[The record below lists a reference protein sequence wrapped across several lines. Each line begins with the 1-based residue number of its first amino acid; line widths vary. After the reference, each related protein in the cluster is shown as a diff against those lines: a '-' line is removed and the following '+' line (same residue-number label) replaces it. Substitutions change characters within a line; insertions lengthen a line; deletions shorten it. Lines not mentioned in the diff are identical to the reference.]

1 MNAIKSIVRIASIVA
16 VVALLVGART
26 SSVQAYGS
34 TAMWQIA
41 ISANCT
47 NTAYCGQSLG
57 GFWGWVELDQGSQG
71 DATLTGCDHMVAAG
85 PVHVAGAGHI
95 NMNITSWDIE
105 AGSAGPQTFIAKS
118 GTLTITGNGGPFT
131 IPFTNFD
138 LGVPAAPGHYSTL
151 DVLGFSAPGVTYQIQ
166 VVELSH

>member
-1 MNAIKSIVRIASIVA
+1 
-16 VVALLVGART
+16 
-26 SSVQAYGS
+26 
-34 TAMWQIA
+34 
-41 ISANCT
+41 
-47 NTAYCGQSLG
+47 
-57 GFWGWVELDQGSQG
+57 
-71 DATLTGCDHMVAAG
+71 
-85 PVHVAGAGHI
+85 
-95 NMNITSWDIE
+95 
-105 AGSAGPQTFIAKS
+105 PQTFIAKS